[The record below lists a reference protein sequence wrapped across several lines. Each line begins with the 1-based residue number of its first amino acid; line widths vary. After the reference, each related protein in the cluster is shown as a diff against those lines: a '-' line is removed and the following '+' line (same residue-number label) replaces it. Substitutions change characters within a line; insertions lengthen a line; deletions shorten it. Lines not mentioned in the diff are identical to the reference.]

1 MLKLTI
7 EGENLSEL
15 KNNVNSLAEELN
27 AGGTPAG
34 VASNKKDPKPE
45 KEKVKKIELKDIQD
59 ALVKFQD
66 AAADKKVGRETVKE
80 LMGRF
85 SVKSSA
91 ELPEAEY
98 ADFLAEIAGLS

>member
-15 KNNVNSLAEELN
+15 KDNVNSLAEELN
-27 AGGTPAG
+27 SGGTPVSAG
-34 VASNKKDPKPE
+34 STKADKPKKEDKPA
-45 KEKVKKIELKDIQD
+45 KITLKDIQD

-66 AAADKKVGRETVKE
+66 NAADKKVGRETVKE

-98 ADFLAEIAGLS
+98 ADFLAEIAALS

>member
-15 KNNVNSLAEELN
+15 KANVNSLAEELN
-27 AGGTPAG
+27 SGETPAAA
-34 VASNKKDPKPE
+34 ASSKPP
-45 KEKVKKIELKDIQD
+45 KEKKEEKPKKIVLKDIQD
-59 ALVKFQD
+59 ALVEFQD
-66 AAADKKVGRETVKE
+66 AAADKKKGRETVKE

-85 SVKSSA
+85 SVKSSS

-98 ADFLAEIAGLS
+98 EDFLKEIAELS